1 MDIRTFELV
10 TDLLPEVM
18 LLVDT
23 GGLIHAANRRAT
35 TTLAPPGEPL
45 AGRSLLAFARSRA
58 NRLRR
63 FLLTCVGCRVP
74 RPLRLRLRGVDG
86 RTLTFHAFGA
96 AVAPGGGCA
105 AGERLVQLR
114 LAEPERVDPRLTRL
128 DDLRRELDEQRR
140 RQRELA
146 EQVRRLERAALHDGL
161 TGLANRTL
169 FHDRLERAVA
179 VARREGQ
186 RVCMLM
192 IDLDGFKGVNDTLGH
207 HAGDSV
213 LRDVASRLRS
223 ILRDADTVARLGGD
237 EFAVLLETGA
247 DPDGAET
254 AAVKIGQAL
263 DLPFAIEGRAFELRA
278 SVGWA
283 FFPDDGADG
292 EAVLRRADAA
302 MYAAKRDGCAL
313 RRRGYIAAG
322 RAAVG
327 HGWPVGRHSAFA

>member
-1 MDIRTFELV
+1 VDIRTFETV
-10 TDLLPEVM
+10 TDLLPEAM
-18 LLVDT
+18 LLVDV
-23 GGLIHAANRRAT
+23 GGVIHAANRRAGA
-35 TTLAPPGEPL
+35 TLAPPGAPL
-45 AGRSLLAFARSRA
+45 AGRSLPAFTRGRA

-63 FLLTCVGCRVP
+63 FLLSCAGCRVP
-74 RPLRLRLRGVDG
+74 RSLRLRVRGVDG
-86 RTLTFHAFGA
+86 RPLSFHAFGA
-96 AVAPGGGCA
+96 AVSTSGRGG
-105 AGERLVQLR
+105 EPLIQLR
-114 LAEPERVDPRLTRL
+114 LAEPERADPRVAQLA
-128 DDLRRELDEQRR
+128 DLQRELAEQRR
-140 RQRELA
+140 VQRELA
-146 EQVRRLERAALHDGL
+146 EQVRRLERLALRDAL

-179 VARREGQ
+179 VARREGH
-186 RVCMLM
+186 RACVLM
-192 IDLDGFKGVNDTLGH
+192 IDLDGFKAVNDTLGH
-207 HAGDSV
+207 HAGDRV
-213 LRDVASRLRS
+213 LRDVARRLCS

-302 MYAAKRDGCAL
+302 MYRTKRDGGAL
-313 RRRGYIAAG
+313 RRRGYVAAG
-322 RAAVG
+322 RATVD